1 MKNVVLFCA
10 NGMSTGMLVN
20 RMRDVAKE
28 ENVDLNI
35 NAYALAKVS
44 RYIQDA
50 DIVLLGPQVRF
61 ELKKLRDSYPDK
73 IIDTIEMTMYGM
85 MDGKG
90 VVDLIRQKLNV

>member
-28 ENVDLNI
+28 ENIDLNI
-35 NAYALAKVS
+35 NAYALAEVS

-73 IIDTIEMTMYGM
+73 IIDAIEMTMYGM

-90 VVDLIRQKLNV
+90 VIDLIRQKLDI

>member
-35 NAYALAKVS
+35 NAYALAEVS

>member
-35 NAYALAKVS
+35 NAYALAEVS

-90 VVDLIRQKLNV
+90 VVDLIHQKLNV